1 MSKGF
6 TLIETLIA
14 LGIFVII
21 ATGVYFSYSN
31 LLEIFSASYLNLTAL
46 SALDN
51 ELEIAHNMPYSDLGV
66 QGGSPAGVI
75 VSPKNVTYGNINFV
89 VTTVVRNIDDPFD
102 GLQGGNPDDTA
113 PADYKLVQIEI
124 TCPACPRFIP
134 ARSTT
139 TIAPPGLETVTK
151 KGTLIVKALNASG
164 QPISGANVSIVNTKV
179 NPTININ
186 DITDVTGVLKLV
198 DIATSSAGYSIT
210 VTKSGYSTDR
220 TYPPGGVSNPNP
232 LKPDATVL
240 SQKVTEISFVVD
252 LVSTLNVGTQDEF
265 CAGTGN
271 IDFLQTGQKLI
282 GTNPNVLKY
291 SVSHTTDA
299 GGDLSLSGLEF
310 DTYNFQNQDPDY
322 ELSGFS
328 PIMPIAV
335 DPNGTY
341 SLTWLM
347 ALKNPSAVVITV
359 KDKNTG
365 QLINDA
371 EVELT
376 KSGFA
381 DKKYT
386 GRKFLTHTDWSN
398 GQYDSKSSNLE
409 VDSPAG
415 ELHIVQV
422 GGKYASMSDE
432 WLISKT
438 IDFGT
443 QTVTFYNLLWNPVSQ
458 PPQAGSNSLKIQIA
472 TNNDDS
478 NWNFIGPDGTAN
490 SYYTSSDIQLHSSH
504 NNNRY
509 LRYKIILR
517 TDNQNYTP
525 SLQDL
530 TLHFHSSCVFDGQVY
545 FSGLNQATYKITV
558 EKTGYKKFTDTG
570 VKLDSSWKDYRM
582 VLTPL

>member
-1 MSKGF
+1 LSKGF

-398 GQYDSKSSNLE
+398 GQYDSKISNLE
-409 VDSPAG
+409 ADSPAG